1 VPVIVFFI
9 ARLSEAFFMSLLKME
24 TMKLSEFIL
33 LSEEQK
39 KQSVLHKG
47 VLVAKRS
54 RGDCLIFLFQLD
66 NYYVETHCN
75 RASGRITEYRVFHH
89 LSLLMPYLEEI
100 KIDGLL

>member
-1 VPVIVFFI
+1 
-9 ARLSEAFFMSLLKME
+9 MSLLKME

-33 LSEEQK
+33 LSEDQK

-66 NYYVETHCN
+66 SYYVETYCN
-75 RASGRITEYRVFHH
+75 RGNGSIEEYRAFRN
-89 LSLLMPYLEEI
+89 LSLLAPYLEEI
-100 KIDGLL
+100 PLDGLLN